1 MSHRIDPDLAKEYFK
16 KEQELK
22 QMQRDGLELP
32 RNERKRKK
40 YEAMRKKQ
48 DGFFWKMRDRIVLL
62 GGKLPD
68 GFKTEEEKKK
78 SKKEF
83 DEI

>member
-1 MSHRIDPDLAKEYFK
+1 MSHRIDSGLAKEYFK
-16 KEQELK
+16 KEQELQ
-22 QMQRDGLELP
+22 QMQREGKALP
-32 RNERKRKK
+32 VNERKRKK
-40 YEAMRKKQ
+40 YDVMRKKQ

-68 GFKTEEEKKK
+68 GFKTEEEKKE

-83 DEI
+83 DEL